1 MKEKEDVKDKKVPE
15 LQKKPK
21 RGTICTD
28 FLVKI
33 LMMFKI
39 V

>member
-21 RGTICTD
+21 RGTIYTD
-28 FLVKI
+28 FLVKRQMI
-33 LMMFKI
+33 FK
-39 V
+39 